1 MEILRRHVNCGKAV
15 VSALISGTNN
25 SNTSHKLKNIPHYQQ
40 HNLIIYG
47 ATPLKV
53 EKLDRPQNVRA
64 TKCGK
69 SFLPFPPSIKQNESN
84 AWVHS

>member
-1 MEILRRHVNCGKAV
+1 MA
-15 VSALISGTNN
+15 GTQSTN
-25 SNTSHKLKNIPHYQQ
+25 SKNRSQ

-47 ATPLKV
+47 ATQFEV
-53 EKLDRPQNVRA
+53 ENLDQPQNVRA

-69 SFLPFPPSIKQNESN
+69 SYLPFPPSIKQNESN